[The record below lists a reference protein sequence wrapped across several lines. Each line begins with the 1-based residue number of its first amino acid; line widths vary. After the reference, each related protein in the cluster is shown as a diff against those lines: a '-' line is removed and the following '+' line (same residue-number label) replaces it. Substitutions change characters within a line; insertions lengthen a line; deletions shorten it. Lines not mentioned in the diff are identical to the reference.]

1 MVRSK
6 QVTLAAILVFLY
18 SLVST
23 IRLFVQFVTQG
34 EFLQNAGY
42 GGAALLL
49 IMSSIGMVAA
59 YGIWQNQKWGKITAI
74 ILVTLNALLALPG
87 IIFAPTFLGKL
98 EPISAVV
105 IAIIVVLLLLWRT
118 PQSNT
123 A

>member
-1 MVRSK
+1 MIRSK
-6 QVTLAAILVFLY
+6 QVTAAAILVFLF

-34 EFLQNAGY
+34 EFLENAGY

-49 IMSSIGMVAA
+49 IMSSIGIVSA
-59 YGIWQNQKWGKITAI
+59 YGIWQNQKWGKIAAI
-74 ILVTLNALLALPG
+74 VILTLNALLALPG
-87 IIFAPTFLGKL
+87 ILFAPTFVAKL

-105 IAIIVVLLLLWRT
+105 VAIIVILLLLWRT